1 MQKKHKWLIGILVLA
16 LTACGGPNPQRP
28 STRLGKGATVE
39 ADSAQ
44 LALMEYNARMVE
56 AADKELMTLA
66 QTREGEYA
74 VYDTG
79 TWMRID
85 DPGDLDAE
93 AVSRG
98 DRRTVAMR
106 VYDLKGQLLIDSH
119 REYTIGQMEMPFGID
134 MNVRHLHPGA
144 RVRMLMPWYA
154 AFGMQG
160 NDYVPPYTNVIID
173 LEIQ

>member
-1 MQKKHKWLIGILVLA
+1 MLMLA
-16 LTACGGPNPQRP
+16 LAACSGPNPQRP

-39 ADSAQ
+39 VDSAQ
-44 LALMEYNARMVE
+44 LALLEYNARMVE

-74 VYDTG
+74 IYDNG

-85 DPGDLDAE
+85 APGDVDAE
-93 AVSRG
+93 LIRRG
-98 DRRTVAMR
+98 DRRTLTMR
-106 VYDLKGQLLIDSH
+106 VYDLNGKLLLDSQ
-119 REYTIGQMEMPFGID
+119 REYTIGQMEMPTGID

-154 AFGMQG
+154 AYGMQG
-160 NDYVPPYTNVIID
+160 NEYVPPYTNIMID
-173 LEIQ
+173 LEIR

>member
-1 MQKKHKWLIGILVLA
+1 MLA
-16 LTACGGPNPQRP
+16 LAACSGPNPQRP

-39 ADSAQ
+39 VDSAQ
-44 LALMEYNARMVE
+44 LALLEYNARMVE

-74 VYDTG
+74 IYDNG

-85 DPGDLDAE
+85 APGDVDAE
-93 AVSRG
+93 LIRRG
-98 DRRTVAMR
+98 DRRTLTMR
-106 VYDLKGQLLIDSH
+106 VYDLNGKLLLDSQ
-119 REYTIGQMEMPFGID
+119 REYTIGQMEMPIGID

-160 NDYVPPYTNVIID
+160 NEYVPPYTNIMID
-173 LEIQ
+173 LEIR

>member
-1 MQKKHKWLIGILVLA
+1 MLMLA
-16 LTACGGPNPQRP
+16 LAACNGPNPQRP

-39 ADSAQ
+39 VDSAQ
-44 LALMEYNARMVE
+44 LALLEYNARMVE

-74 VYDTG
+74 IYDNG

-85 DPGDLDAE
+85 APGDVDAE
-93 AVSRG
+93 LIRRG
-98 DRRTVAMR
+98 DRRTLTMR
-106 VYDLKGQLLIDSH
+106 VYDLNGKLLLDSQ
-119 REYTIGQMEMPFGID
+119 REYTIGQMEMPIGID

-160 NDYVPPYTNVIID
+160 NEYVPPYTNILID
-173 LEIQ
+173 LEIR